1 MPPNSHP
8 PVLCAATIVR
18 DHANSNAPFDIRAI
32 ALFTAHRVGEDELQF
47 ELDHKAFG
55 RGLPRSQILGGLA
68 RRIPAGATLIIRGT
82 APGPHDLRQALAAG
96 TDCEADLGFI
106 ARQTNRVAI
115 QVIDCPDEQIE
126 DVAARLDL
134 RLPRQGALLA
144 ERCRHAPGEAQA
156 LWANFVCAF
165 CEIQEAR
172 TLIAAFQAWHALEKA
187 RPLPF

>member
-1 MPPNSHP
+1 MLPIDHP

-32 ALFTAHRVGEDELQF
+32 ALFTARRHSEDELQF

-55 RGLPRSQILGGLA
+55 RGLPQSQILAGLA
-68 RRIPAGATLIIRGT
+68 RRIPAGATLIIRGA
-82 APGPHDLRQALAAG
+82 APGPHDLHEALTTG

-126 DVAARLDL
+126 DIAARLDL
-134 RLPRQGALLA
+134 QLPRQGALLA
-144 ERCRHAPGEAQA
+144 ERCRHAHCEAQA

-165 CEIQEAR
+165 CEIDDAR
-172 TLIAAFQAWHALEKA
+172 TFIAAFRAWHAIEKA

>member
-1 MPPNSHP
+1 MPPTNHP

-18 DHANSNAPFDIRAI
+18 EEANTDAPFDIRAI
-32 ALFTAHRVGEDELQF
+32 ALFTARRVGEDELQF

-55 RGLPRSQILGGLA
+55 RGLPRKEILAGLA
-68 RRIPAGATLIIRGT
+68 RRIPAGATLIIRGA
-82 APGPHDLRQALAAG
+82 APGPHDLREALTAG
-96 TDCEADLGFI
+96 TDCEADVGFI

-115 QVIDCPDEQIE
+115 QVIDCADEQIE
-126 DVAARLDL
+126 DLANRLDL

-144 ERCRHAPGEAQA
+144 ERCRHAPAAAQS

-165 CEIQEAR
+165 CEVDDAR
-172 TLIAAFQAWHALEKA
+172 TFIAAFRAWHALEKA

>member
-1 MPPNSHP
+1 MPPNGHP

-18 DHANSNAPFDIRAI
+18 EEANSDAPSAIRSI
-32 ALFTAHRVGEDELQF
+32 ALFTARRVGEDELQF
-47 ELDHKAFG
+47 KLNHKAFG
-55 RGLPRSQILGGLA
+55 RGLPRKEILAGLA
-68 RRIPAGATLIIRGT
+68 RRIPPGATLIVRGA
-82 APGPHDLRQALAAG
+82 APGPHDLSEALTTG

-106 ARQTNRVAI
+106 ARRTNRVSI
-115 QVIDCPDEQIE
+115 QVIDYPDEQIE
-126 DVAARLDL
+126 DLAARLDL
-134 RLPRQGALLA
+134 RLPRQSALLA

-165 CEIQEAR
+165 CEIDEAR

>member
-1 MPPNSHP
+1 MPPTDHP

-18 DHANSNAPFDIRAI
+18 EDANSNAPFDIRAI
-32 ALFTAHRVGEDELQF
+32 ALFTARRHGEDELQF

-55 RGLPRSQILGGLA
+55 RGLPRKHILAGLA
-68 RRIPAGATLIIRGT
+68 HRIPAGATLIIRGS
-82 APGPHDLRQALAAG
+82 APGSHDLREALTAG
-96 TDCEADLGFI
+96 TDGEADLGFI

-126 DVAARLDL
+126 NLANRLDL

-144 ERCRHAPGEAQA
+144 ERCRHAPAEAQA

-172 TLIAAFQAWHALEKA
+172 TLIAAFQAWHAIEKA